1 MPTLRDTLARLLSVP
16 GVRAATVVG
25 RDGLPIET
33 SGRGDERFLEALGAL
48 GASALGTAEAL
59 GAELGQGATVAAM
72 LEFDGAFVSV
82 DPLGEYA
89 AVVTL
94 AESAAS
100 LGTVR
105 RTVRSSRDELL
116 RQLDLLR

>member
-1 MPTLRDTLARLLSVP
+1 MPSTREVLGRLLSIP
-16 GVRAATVVG
+16 GVRAVVVVG

-33 SGRGDERFLEALGAL
+33 VGKGEARFLEALGAM

-59 GAELGQGATVAAM
+59 GSDLGSGPTVAAL
-72 LEFDGAFVSV
+72 LEYDDAFVSV
-82 DPLGEYA
+82 DPLGAYC

-100 LGTVR
+100 LGSIRRGVR
-105 RTVRSSRDELL
+105 ASRDELL
-116 RQLDLLR
+116 RQLDLTR

>member
-1 MPTLRDTLARLLSVP
+1 MPTPRDTLARLLAIP
-16 GVRAATVVG
+16 GVRAAVLVG

-72 LEFDGAFVSV
+72 LEYEGAFVSV
-82 DPLGEYA
+82 DPLGDFA
-89 AVVTL
+89 AMVTL

-100 LGTVR
+100 LGIVR
-105 RTVRSSRDELL
+105 RTVRSSRDDIL